1 MKRLLTAI
9 ITAVILLVF
18 VPKTEAAGDIQG
30 NYFEIEIKT
39 LNKKGIMEGYGNGNF
54 KPNQDVTRAEFAKLI
69 VESLELSIEDL
80 NTESIK
86 QLTDVNLG
94 EWYYPYVQRAV
105 QEGILNGYP
114 DNTFGPNKKI
124 SRQEMAAMIN
134 RALQKKSIPVT
145 TVQLSFSDLHMIN
158 QGVFLADVK
167 NVVSLGIMNGNTDN
181 TFKPRTS
188 TTRGQVAA
196 VLTRMLTV
204 IDETYLQQ
212 NAKQR
217 IVVKSTSQTTAS
229 VQLQQLEGNQW
240 VNKSGT
246 MNALVGKNGFGKR
259 VEGDGKTPVGTYRL
273 GTAFGWG
280 ESLGNLNYP
289 FRKATNTDYWID
301 DIASPDY
308 NQWISYSGNP
318 KNRWNSYENM
328 NHQLYKYGVVIR
340 YNEDPIVSGK
350 GSAIFLHIKTSTTKY
365 TLGCVAL
372 EEKDIIN
379 VIKWLREDMNPIITI
394 K

>member
-39 LNKKGIMEGYGNGNF
+39 LNKKGIMEGYGNGYF

-69 VESLELSIEDL
+69 VESLELSTEGHV
-80 NTESIK
+80 TESIK
-86 QLTDVNLG
+86 QLVDVKP
-94 EWYYPYVQRAV
+94 EDWYYPYVQLAV

-134 RALQKKSIPVT
+134 RALQKKNIPIT
-145 TVQLSFSDLHMIN
+145 TVQLSFSDSHMIN
-158 QGVFLADVK
+158 QEVFLEDVK
-167 NVVSLGIMNGNTDN
+167 SIVSLGIMNGNTDN

-196 VLTRMLTV
+196 VLTRMLNV

-212 NAKQR
+212 YAKQR

-240 VNKSGT
+240 VNKSGA

-259 VEGDGKTPVGTYRL
+259 KEGDGKTPVGTFKL

-280 ESLGNLNYP
+280 EPLSNLNYP
-289 FRKATNTDYWID
+289 FRRATSNDYWVD
-301 DIASPDY
+301 DIGSAEY
-308 NQWISYSGNP
+308 NQWVNFTGDPNV
-318 KNRWNSYENM
+318 RWNSFERM
-328 NHQLYKYGVVIR
+328 THSLYKYGVVIR
-340 YNEDPIVSGK
+340 YNEEPIVSGK
-350 GSAIFLHIKTSTTKY
+350 GSAIFLHIKTSTTKH
-365 TLGCVAL
+365 TLGCIAL
-372 EEKDIIN
+372 DEKDMTN
-379 VIKWLREDMNPIITI
+379 VIKWLKEDMNPIITI